1 MAYSQSDLESLQA
14 AWPALARGEW
24 VVSVTVGGITTH
36 YHLTHD
42 ARLRVLE
49 ADIRGEL
56 RTVLNRRRFFLAATS
71 KGC

>member
-1 MAYSQSDLESLQA
+1 MAYSQSDLESVQA
-14 AWPALARGEW
+14 ARLALARGER
-24 VVSVTVGGITTH
+24 VVSVTVGGITTQ
-36 YHLTHD
+36 YHLTDD

-56 RTVLNRRRFFLAATS
+56 RTALNRRRFFLVATG